1 MQNILIWAHRKHIPG
16 AVPTVQGGFQGYRV
30 RAGLYDENPLF
41 SDAVRQIAFSFVIRS
56 NGAYCMDSV
65 PNGLVIYPTATHEAM
80 RVYNA
85 RIRAAAD
92 MFFASLYPEH
102 HAQELP
108 RMAAAW
114 RAGCGL
120 RVRRQLRAHGKRYP
134 VLCASVGV
142 DAVPVQ

>member
-1 MQNILIWAHRKHIPG
+1 MQNIIMWAHKNHIPG
-16 AVPTVQGGFQGYRV
+16 AVATMQGGFQGYRV

-41 SDAVRQIAFSFVIRS
+41 SDAVRQIAFSFVIHS
-56 NGAYCMDSV
+56 NGAYCMDAD

-80 RVYNA
+80 SIYNA

-92 MFFASLYPEH
+92 MFFASLYPERYR
-102 HAQELP
+102 QELP
-108 RMAAAW
+108 GMAAA
-114 RAGCGL
+114 CTLLGL
-120 RVRRQLRAHGKRYP
+120 DP

>member
-1 MQNILIWAHRKHIPG
+1 MH
-16 AVPTVQGGFQGYRV
+16 GGFQGYRV

-41 SDAVRQIAFSFVIRS
+41 SDAVRQIAFSFVIHS
-56 NGAYCMDSV
+56 DGAYCMDADQT
-65 PNGLVIYPTATHEAM
+65 GLVIYPVATYEAM

-92 MFFASLYPEH
+92 MFFASLYPEQ

-108 RMAAAW
+108 HMAAA
-114 RAGCGL
+114 CTLLGL
-120 RVRRQLRAHGKRYP
+120 DP

-142 DAVPVQ
+142 DAVPML